1 MMGQSL
7 VIIPTPSLQRANHK
21 WPAMRA
27 ISSRH
32 MHRQA
37 HPHVRFFSVTPFLPP
52 VYIPV
57 AARIF
62 QYVETSYGR
71 RDNLKYRIACSI
83 DPRIGP
89 LERAWLDHSYEWNK
103 PGQLPAASLIPNCS
117 TYVFARHTAELHWK
131 SHDPCSTPRP
141 SACEDIILFS
151 PHAVSPICL
160 GYFSFG
166 CVRTDIMRCAICLV
180 SFLWAYAFVSF
191 FEVAIAVRADL
202 NVSQVPSLTG

>member
-103 PGQLPAASLIPNCS
+103 PGQLPAASLIPSCAFLHGTHGRAPLEVTWPLLDATS
-117 TYVFARHTAELHWK
+117 ISVWRYHFIFAPRRKSDLSGIFFLWLCTYRHY
-131 SHDPCSTPRP
+131 
-141 SACEDIILFS
+141 
-151 PHAVSPICL
+151 AVCDLSRFIPLGLCICL
-160 GYFSFG
+160 FFRSGY
-166 CVRTDIMRCAICLV
+166 CCTC
-180 SFLWAYAFVSF
+180 W
-191 FEVAIAVRADL
+191 FEC
-202 NVSQVPSLTG
+202 

>member
-141 SACEDIILFS
+141 LACEDIILFS
-151 PHAVSPICL
+151 LHAASPICL
-160 GYFSFG
+160 GYFFLWLGTYRHYAVCDLSRFIPLG
-166 CVRTDIMRCAICLV
+166 LCICL
-180 SFLWAYAFVSF
+180 F
-191 FEVAIAVRADL
+191 FRSGYCCTCWFEC
-202 NVSQVPSLTG
+202 